1 MNRLF
6 TFLFL
11 SLLFNIVQ
19 AQLRSPEYQKGKA
32 ILSGTIAN
40 YSPDDHPDLK
50 IGAPNIVM
58 GAAET
63 LFPTIEA
70 DGSFKINI
78 PLYHNTQVRMTIGK
92 ADIVILLSPDKET
105 NVAVNLSNPQGKQFV
120 FSGQYATI
128 NNEWCQPELITRI
141 APVYRNGDILD
152 SIAGISA
159 NEFKKRC
166 IDQYKQ
172 CVAHNNTKTQFSEDT
187 RTLANLS
194 CAFDCI
200 ENLNATRYCL
210 QTAYQKKEN
219 ITSREPMPLY
229 V

>member
-1 MNRLF
+1 MQSKNYYEQTVYLP
-6 TFLFL
+6 FLV
-11 SLLFNIVQ
+11 SAIQ
-19 AQLRSPEYQKGKA
+19 HSTSTITESR

-105 NVAVNLSNPQGKQFV
+105 NVAVNLSNPHNLY
-120 FSGQYATI
+120 SADNMLPSI
-128 NNEWCQPELITRI
+128 M
-141 APVYRNGDILD
+141 NGA
-152 SIAGISA
+152 SQ
-159 NEFKKRC
+159 N
-166 IDQYKQ
+166 
-172 CVAHNNTKTQFSEDT
+172 
-187 RTLANLS
+187 
-194 CAFDCI
+194 
-200 ENLNATRYCL
+200 
-210 QTAYQKKEN
+210 
-219 ITSREPMPLY
+219 
-229 V
+229 